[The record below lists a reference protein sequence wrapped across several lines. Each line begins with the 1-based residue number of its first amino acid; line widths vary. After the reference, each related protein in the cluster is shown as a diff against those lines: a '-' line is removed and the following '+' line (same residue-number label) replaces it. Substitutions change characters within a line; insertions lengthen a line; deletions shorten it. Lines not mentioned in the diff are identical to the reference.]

1 MATTTPKTRK
11 RKLAAPLFE
20 GAEWTFDTIKTV
32 YDEIEKIGLRDLK
45 LDVYPNQIEV
55 ITAEQMLDAYTSIGM
70 PLMYRHWS
78 FGKQFAHEL
87 MGYKRGM
94 RSLAY
99 ELVINSNPCISYV
112 MEENS
117 ATMQTLVMA
126 HAAFGH
132 NHFFKNNYLF
142 RQWTNADAILDYL
155 AFAKDYVKECEE
167 RHGVE
172 GVETVLDAAHAL
184 MRQGVSRQPKIPV
197 SSKSARL
204 EQRKKKRKAH
214 EEATYDD
221 LWRTLP
227 KPGERKERD
236 HPPVHTSVETEGL
249 GLPEENVLYFLE
261 KHAPRLKD
269 WQRELIRIVRVLAQ
283 YFYPQRQ
290 TKMMN
295 EGCATFVHYEILN
308 RLFER
313 GLLTE
318 GSLLEALHLHSSV
331 VLQPGFDD
339 KRFSGLNP
347 YALGFAMMRDI
358 KRICEDPT
366 EEDKDWFPDFAG
378 NGDAMGTL
386 RAAWADYRDE
396 SFILQFLSPA
406 VIRDFRLFALHDE
419 SDEPEVEVTA
429 IHNETGYRQ
438 IRRTLARH
446 YDASVQDPD
455 IRISDADLSGT
466 RRLTLTHYVR
476 NGRLLTKQ
484 DCDRTLQ
491 HLAQLWGHR
500 VKLLEIDATTGKSLR
515 ELEALPLP

>member
-1 MATTTPKTRK
+1 MTTTTKPRK
-11 RKLAAPLFE
+11 RKAAPLFD

-55 ITAEQMLDAYTSIGM
+55 ITAEQMLDAYSSIGM

-78 FGKQFAHEL
+78 FGKHFAQES
-87 MGYKRGM
+87 MGYRRGM

-99 ELVINSNPCISYV
+99 ELVINANPCISYI

-117 ATMQTLVMA
+117 ATMQALVIA

-142 RQWTNADAILDYL
+142 RQWTSADTILDYL

-167 RHGVE
+167 KHGVE
-172 GVETVLDAAHAL
+172 AVETILDAAHAL
-184 MRQGVSRQPKIPV
+184 MRQGISRQPKVPV
-197 SSKSARL
+197 SSKAANVERR
-204 EQRKKKRKAH
+204 RKRRRAH

-221 LWRTLP
+221 LYRTLP
-227 KPGERKERD
+227 KRRGREKIEPAITVGEE
-236 HPPVHTSVETEGL
+236 EGL
-249 GLPEENVLYFLE
+249 GLPEENLLYFLE

-269 WQRELIRIVRVLAQ
+269 WQRELIRIVRMLAQ

-295 EGCATFVHYEILN
+295 EGCATYVHYQILN
-308 RLFER
+308 RMYER
-313 GLLTE
+313 GLITE
-318 GSLLEALHLHSSV
+318 GSMLEALHLHSSV
-331 VLQPGFDD
+331 VMQPSFDD

-358 KRICEDPT
+358 QRICEEPT
-366 EEDKDWFPDFAG
+366 EEDRDWFPEFAG
-378 NGDAMGTL
+378 NGNAMGTL
-386 RAAWADYRDE
+386 KQAWADYRDE
-396 SFILQFLSPA
+396 SFILQFLSPT
-406 VIRDFRLFALHDE
+406 VMRDFRLFSLHDDAE
-419 SDEPEVEVTA
+419 DPEVEVTA
-429 IHNETGYRQ
+429 IHNETGYRA

-455 IRISDADLSGT
+455 IRITDADLSGT
-466 RRLTLTHYVR
+466 RRLTLAHLVR
-476 NGRLLTKQ
+476 DGRLLGKQ
-484 DCDRTLQ
+484 DCDRTMQ

-500 VKLLEIDATTGKSLR
+500 VKLLEIDAVTGKTLR

>member
-78 FGKQFAHEL
+78 FGKQFAQES
-87 MGYKRGM
+87 MGYRRGM

-99 ELVINSNPCISYV
+99 ELVINANPCISYI

-117 ATMQTLVMA
+117 ATMQALVIA

-142 RQWTNADAILDYL
+142 RQWTSADTILDYL
-155 AFAKDYVKECEE
+155 AFAKEYVKECEE

-172 GVETVLDAAHAL
+172 AVETILDAAHAL
-184 MRQGVSRQPKIPV
+184 MRQGISRQPKVPV
-197 SSKSARL
+197 SSKAAHVERR
-204 EQRKKKRKAH
+204 RKRRRDH
-214 EEATYDD
+214 EEATFDD
-221 LWRTLP
+221 LYRTLP
-227 KPGERKERD
+227 KRRSREKIEPAITGEE
-236 HPPVHTSVETEGL
+236 EGL
-249 GLPEENVLYFLE
+249 GLPEENLLYFLE

-269 WQRELIRIVRVLAQ
+269 WQRELIRIVRMLAQ

-290 TKMMN
+290 TKLMN
-295 EGCATFVHYEILN
+295 EGCATYVHYQILN
-308 RLFER
+308 RMYER
-313 GLLTE
+313 GLITE
-318 GSLLEALHLHSSV
+318 GSMLEALHLHSAV
-331 VLQPGFDD
+331 VMQPGFDD
-339 KRFSGLNP
+339 KRFSGMNP

-358 KRICEDPT
+358 QRICEEPT
-366 EEDKDWFPDFAG
+366 GEDKDWFPEFAG

-386 RAAWADYRDE
+386 KQAWADYRDE
-396 SFILQFLSPA
+396 SFILQFLSPT
-406 VIRDFRLFALHDE
+406 VMRDFRLFSLHDD

-429 IHNETGYRQ
+429 IHNETGYRAL
-438 IRRTLARH
+438 RRTLARH
-446 YDASVQDPD
+446 YDASVGDPD
-455 IRISDADLSGT
+455 IRITDADLSGT
-466 RRLTLTHYVR
+466 RRLTLAHIVR
-476 NGRLLTKQ
+476 DGRLLGKQ
-484 DCDRTLQ
+484 DCDRTMQ

-500 VKLLEIDATTGKSLR
+500 VKLLEIDGISGKTLR